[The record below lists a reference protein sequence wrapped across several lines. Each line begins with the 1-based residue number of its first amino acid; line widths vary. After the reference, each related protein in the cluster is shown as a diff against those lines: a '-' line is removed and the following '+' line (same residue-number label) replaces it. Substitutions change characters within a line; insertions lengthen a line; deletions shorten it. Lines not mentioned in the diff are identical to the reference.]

1 MKSFLIILSLF
12 FEYLLMTKSQI
23 YDLLSSDKIANSQ
36 NLIEELILDNRIM
49 QSSGEIEICS
59 AVGQPFSQS
68 TFSNLS
74 IGTPL
79 TIRQVLTLILLKN
92 DIYLL
97 KTNCEQSFRLSI
109 NDSYLFN
116 YILVEITISG
126 HMDQSLIPLFTVRK
140 TQQPFLYFDK
150 RNQFNYYFDDYDT
163 NGIHIK

>member
-1 MKSFLIILSLF
+1 MRSFLIILSLF

-23 YDLLSSDKIANSQ
+23 YDLYSSNQTANSQ
-36 NLIEELILDNRIM
+36 NFIEDLIFDNRIM
-49 QSSGEIEICS
+49 QFSGEIEICS

-68 TFSNLS
+68 SFLNLS

-79 TIRQVLTLILLKN
+79 TIRQVLALILLNN

-109 NDSYLFN
+109 NDAYLFN
-116 YILVEITISG
+116 YILVDITIG
-126 HMDQSLIPLFTVRK
+126 HMDTSLTPLFTVRK
-140 TQQPFLYFDK
+140 NQQPFLYFDAM
-150 RNQFNYYFDDYDT
+150 NQFKYYFDDYDT